1 MNLHLTLFQPGGMIA
16 LLQVLMID
24 VVLAGD
30 NAVVIAMAAARVP
43 VGLRNK
49 VILWGLAAAV
59 ALRVILA
66 VIAVSLMKVIGLT
79 LAGGILLLWVCWR
92 FWRDI
97 STANPHEA
105 ETAAGGAS
113 LCRAVTRIVLADVSM
128 SLDNVLGVAGAA
140 RDHLDVLV
148 IGLMMSVGL
157 MGAAANIIARLLER
171 FRWVSYL
178 GLAIVLYVALSMIW
192 EGGGV
197 VWKAVS

>member
-171 FRWVSYL
+171 FRWISYL

-192 EGGGV
+192 EGGHV
-197 VWKAVS
+197 VLKAVG